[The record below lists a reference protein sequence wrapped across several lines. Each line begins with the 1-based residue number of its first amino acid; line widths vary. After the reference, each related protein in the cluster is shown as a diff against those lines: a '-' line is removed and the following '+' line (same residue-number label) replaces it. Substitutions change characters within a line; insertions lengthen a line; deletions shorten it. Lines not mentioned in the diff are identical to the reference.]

1 MSLVHFVS
9 IVELA
14 EVFRL
19 SVFVMSC
26 WMRVEIAHAEV
37 RTTAGLDCGCI
48 DRPIRRRLA
57 GVTGADGE

>member
-1 MSLVHFVS
+1 MVHFVS

-19 SVFVMSC
+19 AVFVMTC
-26 WMRVEIAHAEV
+26 RMRVEITDAKV
-37 RTTAGLDCGCI
+37 RTATRLDCGCI

-57 GVTGADGE
+57 GMTGTDGE